1 MCFDL
6 WCALP
11 PERLKTILD
20 SKQVKKLIR
29 GSCILQSGS
38 GSVCVADSQQEHVM
52 EDDGSEE
59 SKQNEGCPEGDV
71 KDKERP
77 KHVGTVLKRKKEN
90 TLKLKFTA
98 TLLSR
103 RPGFVHSLWLWD
115 QQMHKLA
122 EVWSFP
128 VFHYC
133 ILMSLMLQL
142 STVQH

>member
-1 MCFDL
+1 M
-6 WCALP
+6 
-11 PERLKTILD
+11 LD

-38 GSVCVADSQQEHVM
+38 GSVCVADRQQEHVM

-77 KHVGTVLKRKKEN
+77 KHVGTVLKRKKE
-90 TLKLKFTA
+90 KLKFTA

-103 RPGFVHSLWLWD
+103 RPGFVHGL
-115 QQMHKLA
+115 
-122 EVWSFP
+122 
-128 VFHYC
+128 
-133 ILMSLMLQL
+133 
-142 STVQH
+142 